1 MANYFS
7 GTIGALGRIVD
18 RQQAQKL
25 QEQTPQ
31 WQMAVQQLMN
41 AKRQQALMDT
51 TQRMLR
57 EGKIQP
63 TDESLA
69 LAYGGVPG
77 LFQTREA
84 SQSRKAAAGL
94 EVLKTQRELDLE
106 ASKQEGRLGLEGLKG
121 EQALREIAGLE
132 VLKTQRELGL
142 EALKQESRLGLEEL
156 KGEQALREIR
166 ERAKYPTTHM
176 TVKDPA
182 DVRLAEAREA
192 RFAGE
197 AERKNDMELLSQY
210 QDELKM
216 ARGELRQVEKP
227 VMARE
232 TINYMPGVGKV
243 PVSVPL
249 IGKQKTQD
257 VHRVDQQGKPLYKKE
272 YERVGGDPKRV
283 KEVEYKIR
291 ELRKKLWPD
300 IPFDSDGKIKDK
312 DIDMLM
318 RKAMKN
324 QHIADQIINLYNYN
338 PYFDE

>member
-7 GTIGALGRIVD
+7 GTIGALGRIID

-31 WQMAVQQLMN
+31 WQMAVQKLME
-41 AKRQQALMDT
+41 AKRQQTLMDT

-57 EGKIQP
+57 EGTIQP

-69 LAYGGVPG
+69 LAYGGVPA
-77 LFQTREA
+77 LFQVKEA
-84 SQSRKAAAGL
+84 LQSRKAAA
-94 EVLKTQRELDLE
+94 E
-106 ASKQEGRLGLEGLKG
+106 LEGLR
-121 EQALREIAGLE
+121 A
-132 VLKTQRELGL
+132 QRELGL
-142 EALKQESRLGLEEL
+142 EAFRQEGMLGLEGL

-176 TVKDPA
+176 TVKDPV

-192 RFAGE
+192 RLARE
-197 AERKNDMELLSQY
+197 AERKSDMELLSQY
-210 QDELKM
+210 QDELKA

-227 VMARE
+227 VLEKE
-232 TINYMPGVGKV
+232 TVRPLLGKRTTRV
-243 PVSVPL
+243 
-249 IGKQKTQD
+249 
-257 VHRVDQQGKPLYKKE
+257 VHRVDKQERPLYKKE

-283 KEVEYKIR
+283 KEIEYKIR

-300 IPFDSDGKIKDK
+300 IPFDAEGKIKDR
-312 DIDMLM
+312 DIEMLM
-318 RKAMKN
+318 NKAMKN
-324 QHIADQIINLYNYN
+324 QYIADQLINLYNYN